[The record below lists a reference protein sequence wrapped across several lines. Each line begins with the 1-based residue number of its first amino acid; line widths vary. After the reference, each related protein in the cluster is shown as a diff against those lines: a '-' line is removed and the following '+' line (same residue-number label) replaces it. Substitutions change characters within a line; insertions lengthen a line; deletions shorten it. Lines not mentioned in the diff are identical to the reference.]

1 MKGEYG
7 EMLESI
13 RNASQGF
20 VGKTIM
26 TIVMG
31 LIIVSFVIWGVGDML
46 RGFSPSTVASVG
58 SAKIS
63 AQDYKVAYD
72 RAIQQYQRRLRRPF
86 TNEEARQV
94 GLDRSVLQQLVNEA
108 AVDEEGRKLGLGIS
122 DEALRQVITSNPG
135 FHDKSGAFDPALLAN
150 ALRDMDMNERGFVSQ
165 LRQQVLRQFIVGA
178 LATGVTAPKA
188 EVTAEADYQGQT
200 RSADTFLLPASAAGD
215 IPAASEDALKTFYN
229 DRKSS
234 YRAPEYREMTI
245 LALEPDTIANAAEV
259 TDADAEAAYQKLAGR
274 DPQFGAPEKRDLQQ
288 VLFPNDA
295 DAAAAQA
302 KLKAGAS
309 FDDLIKDR
317 GLKPEDTDIG
327 ETTKDAML
335 DKDEANA
342 VFALPQGGVS
352 DVQKSQFGPVIVR
365 VKGIT
370 PSTVKPYAE
379 VADAVKK
386 QVSASRA
393 GDKIQA
399 LHDKI
404 EDARV
409 SGKSILEAAKAV
421 GLTGQSIA
429 AVDAAGNDPKGA
441 PVNLP
446 DQAELLRSAFASDV
460 GLDEAAL
467 NTKDGGFIW
476 FEVAKIDPSHDLTFE
491 EAKPEVEK
499 QWRAEEVDKA
509 LAGKAD
515 DLVKQ
520 ISAGGNIADAAKGVG
535 AEVKTATDVHRAEQG
550 ALPDSVVAALF
561 RQPAD
566 GAGSAATPDGRVVFK
581 ITADRTPPVDFAD
594 ARVKAMASEL
604 ETATRNSLLDQYVA
618 ALRRTLGVSVHPDV
632 LQSAEGG

>member
-1 MKGEYG
+1 
-7 EMLESI
+7 MLESM
-13 RNASQGF
+13 RNASQGI

-58 SAKIS
+58 AKKIS
-63 AQDYKVAYD
+63 AQDYHVAYD
-72 RAIQQYQRRLRRPF
+72 RAIQQYQRRFKRPF

-122 DEALRQVITSNPG
+122 DEALRGVITSNPN
-135 FHDKSGAFDPALLAN
+135 FHDKAGAFDPALLAN
-150 ALRDMDMNERGFVSQ
+150 ALRNMDMNERSFVSE

-200 RSADTFLLPASAAGD
+200 RSADYFLLPASAAGE
-215 IPAASEDALKTFYN
+215 IPAASEDALKAFYN

-245 LALEPDTIANAAEV
+245 LTLEPATIANAAEV
-259 TDADAEAAYQKLAGR
+259 TDADAEAAYQKIAGK
-274 DPQFGAPEKRDLQQ
+274 DPQFGAPEMRDLQQ

-295 DAAAAQA
+295 DAAAAET
-302 KLKAGAS
+302 KLKGGAS

-317 GLKPEDTDIG
+317 GLKAEDTEIG

-352 DVQKSQFGPVIVR
+352 GVQKSQFGPVIVR

-379 VADAVKK
+379 VVDAVKK

-421 GLTGQSIA
+421 GLTGQSID
-429 AVDAAGNDPKGA
+429 AVDAAGRDPKGA

-446 DQAELLRSAFASDV
+446 DQAELLRAAFASDV

-476 FEVAKIDPSHDLTFE
+476 FEIAKIDPSHDLSFE

-509 LAGKAD
+509 LAGKAE

-520 ISAGGNIADAAKGVG
+520 ISAGGSIADAAKAAGS
-535 AEVKTATDVHRAEQG
+535 EVKTATEVHRAEQG

-604 ETATRNSLLDQYVA
+604 ETATRDSLLDQYVA
-618 ALRRTLGVSVHPDV
+618 ALRRTLGVSIHQDV

>member
-1 MKGEYG
+1 
-7 EMLESI
+7 MLESI
-13 RNASQGF
+13 RNASQGV
-20 VGKTIM
+20 VGKAIM

-58 SAKIS
+58 GAKIS
-63 AQDYKVAYD
+63 AQDYRVAYD

-94 GLDRSVLQQLVNEA
+94 GLDRSVLQQLLSEA
-108 AVDEEGRKLGLGIS
+108 AVDDEAGKLGLGVS
-122 DEALRQVITSNPG
+122 DEALREVITSNPS
-135 FHDKSGAFDPALLAN
+135 FQDKSGAFDPTRLAA
-150 ALRDMDMNERGFVSQ
+150 ALRDMDMNERGFVAE
-165 LRQQVLRQFIVGA
+165 LRKQTLRQFIVAA
-178 LATGVTAPKA
+178 LTTGITAPKA

-200 RSADTFLLPASAAGD
+200 RSADTFLLPASAAGE
-215 IPAASEDALKTFYN
+215 IAAPSEDALKAFYN

-245 LALEPDTIANAAEV
+245 LALEPETIANAADV
-259 TDADAEAAYQKLAGR
+259 TDAEAEAAYQKIAGK

-288 VLFPNDA
+288 ILFPNDA
-295 DAAAAQA
+295 DAAAAEA

-309 FDDLIKDR
+309 FDALVKDR
-317 GLKPEDTDIG
+317 GLKAEDTDIG
-327 ETTKDAML
+327 ETTKDAMI

-342 VFALPQGGVS
+342 IFALPQGGVS
-352 DVQKSQFGPVIVR
+352 DVLKSQFGPVIVR
-365 VKGIT
+365 VKGIA
-370 PSTVKPYAE
+370 PSTVKPYSE

-429 AVDAAGNDPKGA
+429 AVDAAGRDPKGA

-446 DQAELLRSAFASDV
+446 DQAELLRAAFASDV
-460 GLDEAAL
+460 GLDESAL

-476 FEVAKIDPSHDLTFE
+476 FEISKIDPAHDLTFE

-520 ISAGGNIADAAKGVG
+520 ISAGGNIADAAKAAG
-535 AEVKTATDVHRAEQG
+535 AEVKTATDIHRAEQG
-550 ALPDSVVAALF
+550 TLPESVVAAIF

-581 ITADRTPPVDFAD
+581 ITADRTPSVDFGD
-594 ARVKAMASEL
+594 ARVKTMASEL
-604 ETATRNSLLDQYVA
+604 DTATRESLLDQYVV
-618 ALRRTLGVSVHPDV
+618 ALRKALGVSVHQDV
-632 LQSAEGG
+632 LQSAEGS